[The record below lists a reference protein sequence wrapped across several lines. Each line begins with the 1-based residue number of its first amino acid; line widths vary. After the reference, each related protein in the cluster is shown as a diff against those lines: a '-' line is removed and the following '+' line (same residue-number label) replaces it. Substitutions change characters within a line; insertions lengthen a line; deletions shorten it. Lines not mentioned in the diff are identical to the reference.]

1 MKSYTNKN
9 PQFSDSIM
17 IIEEGVDVNHADTV
31 NVATKQL
38 LDNEL
43 VLEES
48 TGNLEKNKVDKTT
61 FSTLDSA
68 VYNGVDLAVKHK
80 DEIKNYSDVWAWLKA
95 RTVAADF
102 SGLNIGDYV
111 SFTANGNKVIAEI
124 AGIDV
129 YYDAYNGSV
138 KHHIDFISRDCYP
151 FTPGSAPTWA
161 SSNNNGTSEESCPYM
176 VSNIKSWLNNTLYGY
191 LPSALKN
198 VITDKYNYLETR
210 YSSSG
215 QLTDSTGR
223 SWKNMGKL
231 WIPTEYEV
239 YGSCVYGTRIYSEG
253 FSVWYPLFQDGLR
266 HRIKRNGD
274 GGSRA
279 PWWLASA
286 YSGNTNNACNVDN
299 NGSPDCYHVNSPY
312 FCVPVCFRISA

>member
-1 MKSYTNKN
+1 MKSYTNTK
-9 PQFSDSIM
+9 PKFSDSIM

-43 VLEES
+43 VLKEE
-48 TGNLEKNKVDKTT
+48 TDLLGKEKTDKTE
-61 FSTLDSA
+61 FATLDSA
-68 VYNGVDLAVKHK
+68 IYKGVDLAVKHA
-80 DEIKNYSDVWAWLKA
+80 DEISNYSDVWAWLKA
-95 RTVAADF
+95 RITAADF
-102 SGLNIGDYV
+102 SGLNIGDYI
-111 SFTANGNKVIAEI
+111 SFTANGKIVIAEI

-129 YYDAYNGSV
+129 YYGAYGGAV
-138 KHHIDFISRDCYP
+138 GHHIDFISRDCYP
-151 FTPGSAPTWA
+151 FTEGQAPVWA

-191 LPSALKN
+191 LPATLKN
-198 VITDKYNYLETR
+198 VISDKMNYLETR

-215 QLTDSTGR
+215 VLSDSTGK

-239 YGSCVYGTRIYSEG
+239 YGTCVYGTRIYSEG
-253 FSVWYPLFQDGLR
+253 FNVWYPIFHDGLR
-266 HRIKRNGD
+266 HRIKHNGN

-279 PWWLASA
+279 HWWLASA
-286 YSGNTNNACNVDN
+286 YSGNPGYACYVSSYGNPGN
-299 NGSPDCYHVNSPY
+299 NGVNYPNY
-312 FCVPVCFRISA
+312 GVPVCFRISA